1 MTRDEC
7 LMAVVVLSFAT
18 LVTAHVTLVFGLA
31 RRAPRWRAA
40 VAALVA
46 PLAPFW
52 GIKARMLV
60 RAGLWIASAVVY
72 LVARSLA
79 GR

>member
-52 GIKARMLV
+52 GIKARMLA

>member
-18 LVTAHVTLVFGLA
+18 LITAHVTLVFGLA

-52 GIKARMLV
+52 GIQARMLV
-60 RAGLWIASAVVY
+60 RASLWIASALAY
-72 LVARSLA
+72 AVARSLA